1 MIILEAWLTCYGVWL
16 FFLLMMQF
24 IGARDAGALESW
36 IVKAHVL
43 PVIAIGLRFYV
54 MLNLT
59 IATVAF
65 LDLPRE
71 WQFTKRCQRYIAG
84 ESQWPRWE
92 WLMRYRT
99 AVAGWVCKH
108 LLDPFHVRRNG
119 TRRHC

>member
-43 PVIAIGLRFYV
+43 PVIVAGTWFYIS
-54 MLNLT
+54 LNLT

-84 ESQWPRWE
+84 EGQWPRWD
-92 WLMRYRT
+92 WLM
-99 AVAGWVCKH
+99 
-108 LLDPFHVRRNG
+108 
-119 TRRHC
+119 